1 MIVIGAIV
9 LKEEEFSTPWSHFIG
24 LGYDDNNPA
33 LPPGGVNPVNLNT
46 STKSTPHHHNHHHHA
61 HQHIVTIAAN
71 TNAHGLSIHSP
82 SVMNANT
89 NLMGINSTKDANNS
103 AHNDITSILNN
114 TGIPKYL
121 QYEGR
126 IKHMFLSKWE
136 TETCVNEVWD
146 AKEELASRQVK
157 QEQTNGFAHDF
168 DPTIVPDIS
177 FAEFYWEFIEVS
189 TNAMFCIYE

>member
-1 MIVIGAIV
+1 MVLCWFIGAIV
-9 LKEEEFSTPWSHFIG
+9 LKDEEFSTPWSHFIG

-33 LPPGGVNPVNLNT
+33 LPPGGINPTAT
-46 STKSTPHHHNHHHHA
+46 SSKSTPHHHNHHHHA
-61 HQHIVTIAAN
+61 HQQIVTIAAN
-71 TNAHGLSIHSP
+71 TNPHGLTIHSP
-82 SVMNANT
+82 AAFASNTLIGTSAKENRDKEANA
-89 NLMGINSTKDANNS
+89 G
-103 AHNDITSILNN
+103 HNDITSILNN

-146 AKEELASRQVK
+146 AKEELASKQAK

-177 FAEFYWEFIEVS
+177 FAEFYWEFIEV
-189 TNAMFCIYE
+189 CCPYV